1 MDDEELAILA
11 TFIVVSCGSVL
22 LLKKIKKK
30 PRRRRWWMVSLNK
43 SRKVYSGTSLMTDL
57 LKEPSGKF
65 ENFCR
70 MSSDDFNDL
79 LSKVGPMIRK
89 KNTKW
94 RKAIPANERLAITL
108 RFLATGDSFKSLH
121 YLFKVSPQL
130 ISEIVPEVCNAII
143 AVLQDYVKIPKNAN
157 EWKCLAKKF
166 DKDWN
171 FPHCIGS
178 LDGKHIVIQAPT
190 NSGSEFYNYKQYFSV
205 VLMALVDSD
214 YCFIFADCGCQG
226 RLSDGANNELH
237 CPPPEPLVG
246 RNKELPY
253 VFVGDDAF
261 GLRETIMKP
270 FPGKHDKGSKYRI
283 FNYRLSRARRVVENT
298 FGLLANVFRVLPK
311 PMLLQPDKVASVVMT
326 CVLLHNFLRRSTS
339 SRSLYSP
346 YGRFDFEEN
355 GKIIDGAWRQA
366 NTDIMTSLLPL
377 RNIPRK
383 PSMDAKEIRKEFAEY
398 FITSG
403 KIPWQDQYC

>member
-1 MDDEELAILA
+1 
-11 TFIVVSCGSVL
+11 
-22 LLKKIKKK
+22 
-30 PRRRRWWMVSLNK
+30 
-43 SRKVYSGTSLMTDL
+43 MTDL

-70 MSSDDFNDL
+70 MSSNDFNDL

-121 YLFKVSPQL
+121 YLFKVSPQTTTYFGN
-130 ISEIVPEVCNAII
+130 IPR
-143 AVLQDYVKIPKNAN
+143 IPKNAN

-226 RLSDGANNELH
+226 RLSDGAVFRNTRLFKKIENNELH
-237 CPPPEPLVG
+237 CPPPEPLIG
-246 RNKELPY
+246 RNKEVPY
-253 VFVGDDAF
+253 VFVG
-261 GLRETIMKP
+261 E
-270 FPGKHDKGSKYRI
+270 HDKGSKYRI

-298 FGLLANVFRVLPK
+298 FGLLSNVFRVLRE
-311 PMLLQPDKVASVVMT
+311 PMLFQPDKVASVVMT

-346 YGRFDFEEN
+346 NGTFDFEEN

-383 PSMDAKEIRKEFAEY
+383 TSIDAKEIRKEFAEY

-403 KIPWQDQYC
+403 NIPWQDQYC